1 VGAEY
6 TIAVLLTSED
16 DATKTIKK
24 FTDDLGETEKT
35 AQDVSKSFRSFSTS
49 SKSAFD
55 SLLNTGRAAEASSG
69 ELGDLAA
76 QLGVTSQAQVQA
88 KMKMDSLIASWDKG
102 EISSEELADGLEG
115 LGESTEE
122 VGDDLFSLEN
132 VVKGAAAAIS
142 IDLAKQAAQAV
153 WELGKL
159 GAQSLRTETAFN
171 AISGGADNATANL
184 KAMRAATRGALSDQE
199 MMAAASQSLQMGIT
213 SNAQELGVMTEMAVR
228 LGAAMGTE
236 AGPAMENWNA
246 MLANQSLP
254 RLDTYGISSGKVKTR
269 INALM
274 ASVKGMTR
282 EQAFNTAVIE
292 EGTLAMNR
300 LGDAAGDEL
309 LAFEQLDAT
318 LSNLKATVA
327 KEAAPA
333 VSQFAGTL
341 NMLLTWT
348 DRLAEAQEH
357 NVGIVKATS
366 QTYTEYRARM
376 EQVAAATGK
385 TIDATGNLINT
396 DHILNKTII
405 GLIAPIERVSES
417 NFALTEAAWN
427 AAQSQEAL
435 SEKMERQTQVAAN
448 LAEITEAEVVNALM
462 DADDAMTIYT
472 DALEAGSLS
481 AESIAWNIEL
491 LSQSLGVVT
500 TAEQQA
506 QLDTQLL
513 TQAYEAGTISAG
525 EYRQRLEGVA
535 QGTNALTDAERQNI
549 QTEIATADATRKLAD
564 AHRDAATAAAGQAK
578 ETLALA
584 GSLKDATST
593 QIAQQ
598 MIGMLDPTKMGADAY
613 SAAVQDI
620 GLSFGIM
627 DEESI
632 ALSENIGGLAAMIEE
647 GTIPVENADEALAA
661 LIEDAQDG
669 AVDIDNLSRE
679 FGDIKQPADEA
690 TISIDGASG
699 AVTKTGEVIIQTKP
713 QFDGLNTSA
722 LQLEENFMRAKLQVW
737 GLIDAID
744 NIPKD
749 VGGSGGGGSNQD
761 LDEYQHGTSYVPTT
775 GPAFLHQGEMV
786 IPPDQA
792 QAMRSGGGEKMIVV
806 APIFIQPGEY
816 ETPDGGFDFRAIAAE
831 IRGG

>member
-1 VGAEY
+1 MGAEY

-24 FTDDLGETEKT
+24 FTDNLGETEKT

-49 SKSAFD
+49 SKTAFD
-55 SLLNTGRAAEASSG
+55 SLLNTDRAAESSSD
-69 ELGDLAA
+69 ELGSLAA

-88 KMKMDSLIASWDKG
+88 KMKMDSLVAAWDKG
-102 EISSEELADGLEG
+102 EISSEELAEGLDG
-115 LGESTEE
+115 LGEATEE

-132 VVKGAAAAIS
+132 IVKGAGAAIT
-142 IDLAKQAAQAV
+142 IDLAKEAAEAV

-159 GAQSLRTETAFN
+159 GAQSLRTESAFN

-184 KAMRAATRGALSDQE
+184 EAMRSATRGALSDQE

-213 SNAQELGVMTEMAVR
+213 SNAEELGVMTKMAVQ

-254 RLDTYGISSGKVKTR
+254 RLDTYGISSGRVKTR
-269 INALM
+269 ITDLM

-318 LSNLKATVA
+318 MVNLKTTMAE
-327 KEAAPA
+327 KAAPA

-341 NMLLTWT
+341 NLLLNWS
-348 DRLAEAQEH
+348 DKLAEAQSRNTEEAE
-357 NVGIVKATS
+357 KTS
-366 QTYTEYRARM
+366 ETYVEYRSRM

-405 GLIAPIERVSES
+405 GLIAPIERVSKE
-417 NFALTEAAWN
+417 NFALTESAWN

-435 SEKMERQTQVAAN
+435 NEKMERQTQVAAN
-448 LAEITEAEVVNALM
+448 LAEITKDEVVNAILE
-462 DADDAMTIYT
+462 ADDAMIIYT
-472 DALEAGSLS
+472 DALEAGNLS

-506 QLDTQLL
+506 QQDAQLL
-513 TQAYEAGTISAG
+513 TEAYAAGTISAG

-535 QGTNALTDAERQNI
+535 QGTNALTEAERQAI
-549 QTEIATADATRKLAD
+549 QTEMATADATRKLAD
-564 AHRDAATAAAGQAK
+564 AHRDAATAAAGQAQQ
-578 ETLALA
+578 TLALA
-584 GSLKDATST
+584 GSLKDATSS

-598 MIGMLDPTKMGADAY
+598 MIGMLDPKKMGADAY
-613 SAAVQDI
+613 SAAVKDI
-620 GLSFGIM
+620 GIAFGTM

-632 ALSENIGGLAAMIEE
+632 ALSENIGGLALMIEE
-647 GTIPVENADEALAA
+647 GIIPTENADEALAA

-669 AVDIDNLSRE
+669 AVDMDKLTDE
-679 FGDIKQPADEA
+679 FGKVPRSAGQA
-690 TISIDGASG
+690 TVAIDGTSTSVAGAST
-699 AVTKTGEVIIQTKP
+699 AIELADPNFIQLNKR
-713 QFDGLNTSA
+713 GL
-722 LQLEENFMRAKLQVW
+722 QIEENYRRAELAVW
-737 GLIDAID
+737 GLIDALD
-744 NIPKD
+744 NIPSD
-749 VGGSGGGGSNQD
+749 TGGGGSGGGGA
-761 LDEYQHGTSYVPTT
+761 T
-775 GPAFLHQGEMV
+775 
-786 IPPDQA
+786 
-792 QAMRSGGGEKMIVV
+792 RC
-806 APIFIQPGEY
+806 
-816 ETPDGGFDFRAIAAE
+816 PDGSLPP
-831 IRGG
+831 